1 MTFERSDA
9 EMNYRLSKLFVISL
23 YNSGI
28 ISEDE
33 AVDLRE
39 HLIDK
44 FDPPIGILEEG
55 QTWRFIIRKITV
67 DCNRQPTFLF

>member
-9 EMNYRLSKLFVISL
+9 EMNYRLSKLFVINL

-28 ISEDE
+28 IPEDE
-33 AVDLRE
+33 AVALRE

-44 FDPPIGILEEG
+44 FDPPIGIHE
-55 QTWRFIIRKITV
+55 
-67 DCNRQPTFLF
+67 

>member
-9 EMNYRLSKLFVISL
+9 EMNYRLSKLFVINL

-33 AVDLRE
+33 AVELRE

-44 FDPPIGILEEG
+44 LDPPIGILEEG
-55 QTWRFIIRKITV
+55 QT
-67 DCNRQPTFLF
+67 

>member
-9 EMNYRLSKLFVISL
+9 EINYRLSKLFVINL
-23 YNSGI
+23 FNSGI

-33 AVDLRE
+33 AAALQE

-44 FDPPIGILEEG
+44 FDPPIGILEKG
-55 QTWRFIIRKITV
+55 QTWQIE
-67 DCNRQPTFLF
+67 L

>member
-9 EMNYRLSKLFVISL
+9 EMNYRMSKLFVINL

-28 ISEDE
+28 ISENE
-33 AVDLRE
+33 AIALRE

-55 QTWRFIIRKITV
+55 QTWQTE
-67 DCNRQPTFLF
+67 L

>member
-9 EMNYRLSKLFVISL
+9 EMNYRLSKLFVINL
-23 YNSGI
+23 YNGGI

-33 AVDLRE
+33 AVALRE
-39 HLIDK
+39 HLVYR

-55 QTWRFIIRKITV
+55 QTWQIE
-67 DCNRQPTFLF
+67 L